1 MAKLLVFDEDAR
13 KSLLEGASKLSRAVA
28 STLGP
33 RGRNAVLDKGW
44 GAPKVTKDGVTVA
57 EDIELGDPFENMGAQ
72 LVKEVASKTNT
83 VAGDGTTTATILAEA
98 IFREGIKFI
107 ASGGDPM
114 SMSRGVNTAVEAVVA
129 HLKALAKPINAKSR
143 KELETVATIAGNNNA
158 DIGSKLAEAFI
169 KVGKDGVITIEEGRQ
184 TDTEIDLVEGMQFER
199 GYLSPHFVTDQD
211 AQECVLE
218 NCRILIYEEKI
229 SNARDLVPLLEKI
242 SKGNLQLLII
252 AEDIEGEALATLVV
266 NKMRGIIKIGAVKA
280 PGYGD
285 RRKAMLEDIAVLTGG
300 KAIFKDLGIKLENIE
315 MSDLGVAK
323 KVIIDAENT
332 TVVQGAGKKDAING
346 RCEQIRAEVE
356 KTDSEYDREKLQER
370 LAKLAGGVAQ
380 INVGAATETA
390 MKERKDL
397 FVDALSATRAAIE
410 EGIVPGGGVAL
421 LRAAKALDGLKLG
434 GDEQFGVT
442 LVKNVLEMPLRMIAE
457 NAGLDGAVVAN
468 RVRKSNDPNY
478 GYDALNEKYGDMF
491 EFGVVDPVKV
501 VRCALQN
508 AASVANLLLTTD
520 CIVVNE
526 PKKEDKD
533 AHHDHHDDMGGGM
546 GGMGGMGGGMG
557 GMGGMPGMM

>member
-83 VAGDGTTTATILAEA
+83 VAGDGTTTATVLAEA
-98 IFREGIKFI
+98 IFREGLKFI

-114 SMSRGVNTAVEAVVA
+114 SMARGVNTAVEAVVA
-129 HLKALAKPINAKSR
+129 QLKKQAKPINEKSR

-184 TDTEIDLVEGMQFER
+184 VDTEIDLVEGMQFER

-229 SNARDLVPLLEKI
+229 SNARDLVPLLEKT

-266 NKMRGIIKIGAVKA
+266 NKMRGIIKVGAVKA

-285 RRKAMLEDIAVLTGG
+285 RRKAMLEDLAVLTGG

-315 MSDLGVAK
+315 LSDLGVAK

-356 KTDSEYDREKLQER
+356 KTESEYDREKLQER

-421 LRAAKALDGLKLG
+421 LRAAKALDGLKLD
-434 GDEQFGVT
+434 GDERFGVT

-491 EFGVVDPVKV
+491 EYGVVDPVKV

-508 AASVANLLLTTD
+508 AASVANLLLTTE
-520 CIVVNE
+520 CIVVTE

-533 AHHDHHDDMGGGM
+533 AHHDHHDDMGGGGM
-546 GGMGGMGGGMG
+546 GGMGGMGMG

>member
-57 EDIELGDPFENMGAQ
+57 EDIELEDPFQNMGAQ

-98 IFREGIKFI
+98 IFREGLKFI

-114 SMSRGVNTAVEAVVA
+114 SMARGVNTAVEAVVA
-129 HLKALAKPINAKSR
+129 QLKKQAKPINAKNR

-169 KVGKDGVITIEEGRQ
+169 KVGADGVITIEEGRQ
-184 TDTEIDLVEGMQFER
+184 VDTEIDLVEGMQFER
-199 GYLSPHFVTDQD
+199 GYLSPHFVTDED
-211 AQECVLE
+211 AQEVVLE

-242 SKGNLQLLII
+242 SKNNLQLLII
-252 AEDIEGEALATLVV
+252 AEDLEGEALATLVV
-266 NKMRGIIKIGAVKA
+266 NKMRGILKVAAVKA

-285 RRKAMLEDIAVLTGG
+285 RRKAMLEDLAVLTGG

-315 MSDLGVAK
+315 LSDLGVAK
-323 KVIIDAENT
+323 KIIIDAENT

-356 KTDSEYDREKLQER
+356 KTESEYDREKLQER

-421 LRAAKALDGLKLG
+421 LRAASALDGLKLD
-434 GDEQFGVT
+434 GDERYGVT

-468 RVRKSNDPNY
+468 RVKKSKDPNY

-508 AASVANLLLTTD
+508 AASVANLLLTTE

-533 AHHDHHDDMGGGM
+533 AHHDHHDD

-557 GMGGMPGMM
+557 GMM

>member
-114 SMSRGVNTAVEAVVA
+114 SMARGVNTAVETVVE
-129 HLKALAKPINAKSR
+129 HLKKLAKPINAKSR

-184 TDTEIDLVEGMQFER
+184 VDTEIDLVEGMQFER
-199 GYLSPHFVTDQD
+199 GYLSPHFVTDED

-266 NKMRGIIKIGAVKA
+266 NKMRGIIKVGAVKA

-300 KAIFKDLGIKLENIE
+300 KAIFKDLGVKLENIE
-315 MSDLGVAK
+315 MSDLGIAK

-356 KTDSEYDREKLQER
+356 KTESEYDREKLQER

-421 LRAAKALDGLKLG
+421 LRAGKALDGLKLG

-508 AASVANLLLTTD
+508 AASVANLLLTTE

-533 AHHDHHDDMGGGM
+533 AHHDHHDDGGM

>member
-114 SMSRGVNTAVEAVVA
+114 SMARGVNTAVETVVE
-129 HLKALAKPINAKSR
+129 HLKKLAKPINAKSR

-266 NKMRGIIKIGAVKA
+266 NKMRGIIKVGAVKA

-300 KAIFKDLGIKLENIE
+300 KAIFKDLGVKLENIE

-356 KTDSEYDREKLQER
+356 KTESEYDREKLQER

-421 LRAAKALDGLKLG
+421 LRAGKALDGLKLG

-508 AASVANLLLTTD
+508 AASVANLLLTTE

-533 AHHDHHDDMGGGM
+533 AHHDHHDDMGGGGM
-546 GGMGGMGGGMG
+546 GGMGGMGMG

>member
-107 ASGGDPM
+107 ASGADPM
-114 SMSRGVNTAVEAVVA
+114 SMSRGVNTAVETVVT

-143 KELETVATIAGNNNA
+143 KELETVASIAGNNNA

-300 KAIFKDLGIKLENIE
+300 KAIFKDLGVKLENIE
-315 MSDLGVAK
+315 MSDLGIAK

-356 KTDSEYDREKLQER
+356 KTESEYDREKLQER

-380 INVGAATETA
+380 INVGAVTESA

-421 LRAAKALDGLKLG
+421 LRAAKALDGLKLS
-434 GDEQFGVT
+434 GDERFGVT

-468 RVRKSNDPNY
+468 RVRKSNDPSY
-478 GYDALNEKYGDMF
+478 GYDALNDKYGDMF

-508 AASVANLLLTTD
+508 AASVANLLLTTE
-520 CIVVNE
+520 CIIVNE

-533 AHHDHHDDMGGGM
+533 AHHDHHDD

-557 GMGGMPGMM
+557 GMGMGGMGGMPGMM